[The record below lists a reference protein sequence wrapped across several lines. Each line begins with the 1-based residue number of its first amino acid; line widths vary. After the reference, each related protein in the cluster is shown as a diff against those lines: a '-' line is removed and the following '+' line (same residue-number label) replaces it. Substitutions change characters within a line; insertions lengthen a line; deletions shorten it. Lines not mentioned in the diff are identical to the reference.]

1 VRAYLIKRLLGLL
14 PVLLG
19 LSVMI
24 FLAMKLIPG
33 DVTQT
38 LLGPMA
44 TEATVA
50 QLRSSLGLDQP
61 IHMQYA
67 KWLWRTLQGDL
78 GMSPIVRKPV
88 AEILMPKFWNTLV
101 LAGASFVLAAGMG
114 VAVGMLAAARQGS
127 ALDRLGIGTSLVV
140 GNMPPFWL
148 GLTLIALFAIK
159 LRWLPSLGMYSLRG
173 GGGVADL
180 LLHLLLPAATTAAA
194 PGAIIARMTR
204 ASVLEILG
212 QDYIKVARAK
222 GLPERVV
229 IGAHALRVAA
239 PPIVTICGLQVGYLL
254 GGAVFTEEVFG
265 WPGLGRQLV
274 SSVIARDIQVVQGA
288 VLFIALS
295 FVLVN
300 LVVDSTNLMLDAR
313 TRVG

>member
-1 VRAYLIKRLLGLL
+1 MRAYLVKRLLGLL
-14 PVLLG
+14 PVLFG
-19 LSVMI
+19 VSVVV

-78 GMSPIVRKPV
+78 GMSPIVHKPV
-88 AEILMPKFWNTLV
+88 TEILVPKFWNTLV

-114 VAVGMLAAARQGS
+114 VAVGMLAAGRQGS
-127 ALDRLGIGTSLVV
+127 VLDRIGIGASLVV

-148 GLTLIALFAIK
+148 GLVLISLFAIK

-173 GGGVADL
+173 GGGIADL
-180 LLHLLLPAATTAAA
+180 LLHLLLPAVTTAAA

-212 QDYIKVARAK
+212 QDFIKMARAK

-274 SSVIARDIQVVQGA
+274 SSVIARDIQVVQGV
-288 VLFIALS
+288 VLFIALA

-300 LVVDSTNLMLDAR
+300 LVVDITNLMLDPR